1 MQDLTTW
8 RPSGRSVWWVAATL
22 VGALLLTVASVAAV
36 NAWNVDVGLKSQFQI
51 IPDALPAV
59 DGNTGPGGR
68 SVPAGAD
75 APVTTQGAAQN
86 ILVLGVDAGADAGGD
101 ASGDAGTASEA
112 PGPAATR
119 RGVLTLLTADTLRAA
134 MVVHIPVDR
143 SSVTVV
149 AVPLSDAPS
158 DAPSDDGRSTDP
170 ANDSIRAALA
180 ADGVAGAVRATQDLL
195 SATIDHVAAVD
206 LAGFPAATKALGGV
220 TFDNPRT
227 FTAGGRTFQAGRV
240 HVNGAAALDWVRGPS
255 DGDGAARVEAQ
266 QLLLQAMLT
275 AAVRSETFTT
285 LRTLSELA
293 RQVMPFIAVDKGLT
307 TAYVIDLGVKLRD
320 IRSDVVF
327 VTLPATDAAR
337 SEFLTATFGAR
348 R

>member
-1 MQDLTTW
+1 MRDLTTW
-8 RPSGRSVWWVAATL
+8 RPSGRSAWWVAATL

-51 IPDALPAV
+51 IPDALPTV
-59 DGNTGPGGR
+59 DRNTGPGGR

-86 ILVLGVDAGADAGGD
+86 ILVLGVDAGRDAGTD
-101 ASGDAGTASEA
+101 ADRDAGTASEA
-112 PGPAATR
+112 PGPATTR
-119 RGVLTLLTADTLRAA
+119 RGVLTLLTANTLRAA

-149 AVPLSDAPS
+149 AVPLSDG
-158 DAPSDDGRSTDP
+158 PSDDGGSADP
-170 ANDSIRAALA
+170 ANDPIRAALA
-180 ADGVAGAVRATQDLL
+180 TDGVAGAVRATQDLL
-195 SATIDHVAAVD
+195 AQTIDHVAAVD

-220 TFDNPRT
+220 TLDNPRT
-227 FTAGGRTFQAGRV
+227 FTSGGRTFQVGRV

-255 DGDGAARVEAQ
+255 DGDGAARAGAQ

-293 RQVMPFIAVDKGLT
+293 RQVIPFVAVDEGLT
-307 TAYVIDLGVKLRD
+307 TAYVVDLGVKLRD